1 MRKEDCFFLGKIIGK
16 HSFNGEVLVKLDTDN
31 PEDFIEMESVFVEL
45 DKNLIPFFI
54 EDSNLQKTDLLRVKF
69 EDIDTEE
76 EADDLIGNELYLPLS
91 ILPELTG
98 KNFYFHEVIG
108 FKVMDSNLGAIGSI
122 IRINDNTPQPLFIIE
137 FQGKEVLVPIT
148 DDFIDKVDRENK
160 TMYLTTPD
168 GLVDLYL

>member
-16 HSFNGEVLVKLDTDN
+16 YSFKGEILVKLDTDN
-31 PEDFIEMESVFVEL
+31 PEDFIEMESVFVEI
-45 DKNLIPFFI
+45 DENLIPFFI
-54 EDSNLQKTDLLRVKF
+54 EDSNLQKTDLLRIKF

-76 EADDLIGNELYLPLS
+76 DAESIIDNSLYLPLS
-91 ILPELTG
+91 LLPKLSG
-98 KNFYFHEVIG
+98 NKFYYHEVIG

-122 IRINDNTPQPLFIIE
+122 IGVNDNTPQALFIIE
-137 FQGKEVLVPIT
+137 HLGQEVLVPIA

-160 TMYLTTPD
+160 TMHLTTPD

>member
-16 HSFNGEVLVKLDTDN
+16 YSFKGEILVKLDTDN
-31 PEDFIEMESVFVEL
+31 PEDFIEMESVFVEI
-45 DKNLIPFFI
+45 DENLIPFFI
-54 EDSNLQKTDLLRVKF
+54 EDSNLQKTDLLRIKF

-76 EADDLIGNELYLPLS
+76 DAESIIDNSLYLPLS
-91 ILPELTG
+91 LLPKLSG
-98 KNFYFHEVIG
+98 NKFYYHEVIG

-122 IRINDNTPQPLFIIE
+122 IGVNDNTPQALFIIE
-137 FQGKEVLVPIT
+137 HLGQEVLVPIA

-160 TMYLTTPD
+160 TRHLTTPD

>member
-16 HSFNGEVLVKLDTDN
+16 YSFKGEILVKLDTDN
-31 PEDFIEMESVFVEL
+31 PDDFIEMESVFVEI

-54 EDSNLQKTDLLRVKF
+54 EDSNLQKTDLLRIKF

-76 EADDLIGNELYLPLS
+76 DAESIINHALYLPLS
-91 ILPELTG
+91 LLPKLSG
-98 KNFYFHEVIG
+98 KKFYYHEVIG
-108 FKVMDSNLGAIGSI
+108 FKVIDSNLGAIGSI
-122 IRINDNTPQPLFIIE
+122 IGVNDHTPQALFIIE
-137 FQGKEVLVPIT
+137 HLGKEVLVPIT

-160 TMYLTTPD
+160 TMHLTTPD